1 MGKQRNWSKHCG
13 GIVIWKDGIP
23 ENLILKDNQIAADK
37 YDVEDNNWIKIDLLC
52 NRGLHN

>member
-23 ENLILKDNQIAADK
+23 ENLILKDNQIAVDK
-37 YDVEDNNWIKIDLLC
+37 YDVEDNNWIITKFCFSI
-52 NRGLHN
+52 